1 MLKPY
6 FFILLAVC
14 SVSLSAQ
21 PNFSKLTIEEAAKK
35 AGKENKIVML
45 VIASEK
51 CVQCNDVAEAGLIAA
66 KNNIDSNCILIKQA
80 HIPIE
85 LSSSNTIYTVSK
97 DFFGIIW
104 FDQQLNILNVMP
116 SSATNAYPYIQ
127 GIQRAIAEMNSGS
140 SSFKELKQHYYNTIG
155 NFVVIKQLID
165 KVLKIGFDP
174 HPAIIDEL
182 TQKAPEDSAN
192 SITFLQ
198 YILRCAPIVGSS
210 AQKFAEKVR
219 DIYMTAWYTMPLP
232 ERQKIN
238 YRINYKSLNK
248 AIEEK
253 NIGYAYQVAAF
264 RQNTFNTDKP
274 EEGPKANMQVMLT
287 YYKGVNDTINYMRNV
302 FSFYE
307 RYYMNVKPDDIRKE
321 DSLAQLKMLKTTS
334 SVIPPEILAQ
344 IPDSIRKKLN
354 MNLRAQGPQRKMIQF
369 SPRGQYYAI
378 ALNEGAW
385 DVYSFSKN
393 QAYLNKALLLAKRGM
408 EFYESAEIIDTYA
421 RLLYRTG
428 NKAEAIAWEEKAVQ
442 LKLKMRFS
450 AATFETVLAK
460 MKKGAVDID

>member
-6 FFILLAVC
+6 FFILLALC
-14 SVSLSAQ
+14 SVSLYAQ
-21 PNFSKLTIEEAAKK
+21 PNFSKLTSEEAAKK
-35 AGKENKIVML
+35 AGKENKMVML

-80 HIPIE
+80 HIPTE

-116 SSATNAYPYIQ
+116 SSATNAFPYIQ

-140 SSFKELKQHYYNTIG
+140 SSFKELKKNYYNTIG
-155 NFVVIKQLID
+155 NFFVIKQLID

-198 YILRCAPIVGSS
+198 YILRCAPIVGST
-210 AQKFAEKVR
+210 AQQFVEKNR
-219 DIYMTAWYTMPLP
+219 DFFMTAWYTMSLR
-232 ERQKIN
+232 ERQLINAKIAN
-238 YRINYKSLNK
+238 KSLSK
-248 AIEEK
+248 AIENK
-253 NIGYAYQVAAF
+253 DINYAYQIASF
-264 RQNTFNTDKP
+264 RQATFNAGKP
-274 EEGPKANMQVMLT
+274 EEGPKANMQIMLS
-287 YYKGVNDTINYMRNV
+287 YYIGVSDTVNYMRNV
-302 FSFYE
+302 FSYYD
-307 RYYMNVKPDDIRKE
+307 RYYMNVKPESIRYE
-321 DSLAQLKMLKTTS
+321 DSLAQLKMLKAAPT
-334 SVIPPEILAQ
+334 VIPAEILAQ
-344 IPDSIRKKLN
+344 LPDSIRNKLN
-354 MNLRAQGPQRKMIQF
+354 INLSAQGPQRKMIQF
-369 SPRGQYYAI
+369 TPRGQYYAI

-385 DVYSFSKN
+385 GVYSFSKN

-442 LKLKMRFS
+442 LKSKMQFS
-450 AATFETVLAK
+450 AATFETVLTK
-460 MKKGAVDID
+460 MKKGVVDID